1 MAYHTQ
7 DDLEARWTAE
17 RIAEIYSVQ
26 ASDGSTTGEADATAV
41 AAMIADVDAEI
52 DSILGG
58 VFDTPFTGTIDPILT
73 AIACDMNPWRGIQ
86 RRPAMLADARNQPYK
101 VLHDEAIAKL
111 REIRDGKRILSS
123 ARNAENTGGEVV
135 DTYNVEGAQ
144 PHYFTRVP
152 STGEGGLGGF

>member
-7 DDLEARWTAE
+7 DDLEDRWTAE

-26 ASDGSTTGEADATAV
+26 ATDGTTTGEADATAV
-41 AAMIADVDAEI
+41 AAMVADVDAEI

-58 VFDTPFTGTIDPILT
+58 VFDTPLSPVDPLIT

-86 RRPAMLADARNQPYK
+86 RRPAMMVDARNQPYK
-101 VLHDEAIAKL
+101 LLHDEAIAKL
-111 REIRDGKRILSS
+111 RDIRDGKRIIS
-123 ARNAENTGGEVV
+123 ANHVAANVGGEVI

-144 PHYFTRVP
+144 PHYFTRDP